1 MEYDYIIVG
10 AGAAGLH
17 CGLRLLQSNKSLKV
31 LILEKYNYI
40 GGRIVTYHK
49 ELPDGTNLQWENGA
63 GRIHDSHTLVKKYIK
78 KYGLHIHPLNGEH
91 LYQSRDG
98 APLEINRFQDQATDF
113 LAPLQNLPGPT
124 LRSNT
129 LEQLSRLVHGRPATT
144 EFFKQF
150 PYRAEV
156 TTMRADVAL
165 DSFLNVGGVADTG
178 FFVVQ
183 EGLGAMIMGMAG
195 EFVRSG
201 GKPAPSVPMAG
212 TILMG
217 QTVKHVRSLGPTNHE
232 IETQD
237 ESGRKLHFTARQV
250 IMALHC
256 KALKQIPECAAWPL
270 LKHVE
275 MRPLLRVYAHWSS
288 GHWMKFLEGRRVVF
302 GNNPLRHFIPV
313 GPTTAMISYTDADD
327 TATWM
332 RDAWN
337 NPKGLERRMMKALRE
352 AFPNKDIPD
361 PVFFKAHPWSEGCSY
376 WLPNGPSDL
385 SRVSLEIS
393 PGVYVCGE
401 SFSADKQC
409 WIEGALESAE
419 HLLRILK

>member
-17 CGLRLLQSNKSLKV
+17 CALRLLQSNKSLKV
-31 LILEKYNYI
+31 LILERYNYI

-49 ELPDGTNLQWENGA
+49 ELPDGTDLQWENGA
-63 GRIHDSHTLVKKYIK
+63 GRIHDSHKLVKKYIK
-78 KYGLHIHPLNGEH
+78 KYGLHTHPLNGEH
-91 LYQSRDG
+91 FYQSRDG
-98 APLEINRFQDQATDF
+98 APLEQNRFQEMVAAF
-113 LAPLQNLPGPT
+113 LAPLQDLPATT

-129 LEQLSRLVHGRPATT
+129 LEQLSRLVHGKPATT

-165 DSFLNVGGVADTG
+165 DSFLNVGGVAGSG
-178 FFVVQ
+178 FSVVQ
-183 EGLGAMIMGMAG
+183 DGLGAMIMGMAG
-195 EFVRSG
+195 DFVKEG
-201 GKPAPSVPMAG
+201 G

-217 QTVKHVRSLGPTNHE
+217 QTVKHVRSLGSKNHE

-237 ESGRKLHFTARQV
+237 DNGRKLHFTARKV

-256 KALKQIPECAAWPL
+256 KALKGIPECANWPV
-270 LKHVE
+270 LKHVV
-275 MRPLLRVYAHWSS
+275 MRPLLRVYAHWNSN
-288 GHWMKFLEGRRVVF
+288 WMKFLEGKRVVF
-302 GNNPLRHFIPV
+302 GNNPLRHFIPT
-313 GPTTAMISYTDADD
+313 GSTTAMISYTDADD

-332 RDAWN
+332 RDAWD

-352 AFPNKDIPD
+352 AFPNKEIPD
-361 PVFFKAHPWSEGCSY
+361 PVFFKAHPWQEGCSY
-376 WLPNGPSDL
+376 WTPCAGPEDL
-385 SRVSLEIS
+385 TKISLEIS
-393 PGVYVCGE
+393 PGVYACGE

-419 HLLRILK
+419 KLLHTLRY